1 MLTRWDSI
9 IDKQSFASVIATCL
23 KPWEWYGVIKRL
35 GSLLL
40 FNPLSA
46 RGSWHLYLN
55 KRDDRIVA
63 EMIIQLKLKEHGH
76 ITTYEFPKMHRN
88 N

>member
-1 MLTRWDSI
+1 VAP
-9 IDKQSFASVIATCL
+9 FL

-40 FNPLSA
+40 FNPLNA
-46 RGSWHLYLN
+46 KGSWHLHLD

-63 EMIIQLKLKEHGH
+63 EMIIQLKMKENGH
-76 ITTYEFPKMHRN
+76 IPMYEFPSLHGCRSQLIH
-88 N
+88 